1 MNWSE
6 LKDAVNAIIKENASG
21 EITGALLQ
29 MVLNNV
35 IDTVGKNYSFKGVAT
50 FSTVPG
56 TPDEKLF
63 YLASAVGVYSNFD
76 GIEINTPGIYAISY
90 VDGIWTLSVIT
101 YFEGLITSNGQI
113 KHIVTCTKEE
123 WDTWEATGTLDDNT
137 VYYVLGA
144 GPSALEL
151 LIIELA
157 SQLDGKA
164 DNTSVAAQIEALTSA
179 INGKANNSD
188 LLAISEKV
196 NTAKIEQNPDWLD
209 IFTRNGPFKF
219 VDDEQGMSRPEG
231 LVVPG
236 AGTQRLYNVITFSAT
251 ATENVSTALVKDLT
265 DSKIYVLTKDVDNII
280 EVHQLATSSELG
292 DIEAALD
299 AVLLITENI

>member
-6 LKDAVNAIIKENASG
+6 LKDAVNAIIKENAAG

-50 FSTVPG
+50 FNTVPG

-76 GIEINTPGIYAISY
+76 GIEVNSPGIYALIY
-90 VDGIWTLSVIT
+90 IDGVWTLSVVT
-101 YFEGLITSNGQI
+101 EFEGLITSNGQI

-123 WDTWEATGTLDDNT
+123 WEAWDAAGTLDDDT

-151 LIIELA
+151 LIIDLA

-164 DNTSVAAQIEALTSA
+164 DNTFVVAQIEALTALISS
-179 INGKANNSD
+179 KANSSD
-188 LLAISEKV
+188 LIAISEKV
-196 NTAKIEQNPDWLD
+196 NTTRVEQNVDWLD
-209 IFTRNGPFKF
+209 IFTRNGSFKF
-219 VDDEQGMSRPEG
+219 VDDEQGMSRPDG
-231 LVVPG
+231 FTIPG

-251 ATENVSTALVKDLT
+251 ATTNVPTALVRDLT
-265 DSKIYVLTKDVDNII
+265 DSKVYLLTKDTDNII
-280 EVHQLATSSELG
+280 EVQQLATSSELG

-299 AVLLITENI
+299 AILLLTESI